1 MESKITD
8 KDIEILCA
16 VNPMASEQ
24 LRRIVAERQRTELE
38 MELAELK
45 RSDIESAN
53 SLINGVM
60 DKAIASPAE

>member
-60 DKAIASPAE
+60 DKAIANPAE